1 VAEAERIELARRL
14 VELFNAGDRE
24 ELRRMMVDEP
34 EIVPLRAALE
44 GTVYRGP
51 DATSQFWEAIDE
63 SWATV
68 QMTTDEITEHGE
80 RVLIVGRLRGT
91 ARETGMELDAPMA
104 WVLTLEE
111 AKVASIRAYVSIA
124 DGREAAEAGS

>member
-1 VAEAERIELARRL
+1 MAEAERIELARRL

-51 DATSQFWEAIDE
+51 DATSEFWAAIDE

-68 QMTTDEITEHGE
+68 QMTTDEITEHGV

-104 WVLTLEE
+104 WVLTFEE

-124 DGREAAEAGS
+124 DGREAAER